1 MDDVRAFMA
10 GRQAPF
16 RLDSLR
22 AIFVTPE
29 DEGDD
34 DEKVCT
40 CMALGN
46 GVNMLDEQC
55 FMVRIVLSGRATN
68 DE

>member
-40 CMALGN
+40 
-46 GVNMLDEQC
+46 
-55 FMVRIVLSGRATN
+55 
-68 DE
+68 